1 MFGFF
6 FLNVL
11 MFLPQLA
18 FRCKDHHY
26 FYFTTPVACRP
37 PPPQKKSS
45 SIRDLLHTLRSTKFA
60 KCPPPPRQVVAASRE

>member
-1 MFGFF
+1 
-6 FLNVL
+6 

-18 FRCKDHHY
+18 FRCKDHHN

-60 KCPPPPRQVVAASRE
+60 PSVRRRLAAAEEK